1 MKILLTND
9 DGYQAPNIQHLFKKL
24 SEEHDV
30 WIIAPENN
38 CSGMSAAISFL
49 KETEIRKVEE
59 RVYAVDGTPADCT
72 YFGLL
77 GIVDFEFDIV
87 ISGINH
93 GANIGNDVIYSGTVG
108 AAVGGRNLKYPPIAI
123 SVASYDAKD
132 IDFISKKSIEII
144 NKIVTFYDSFKG
156 KVININFPDISE
168 NEFKGIR
175 ATGMSKRDVPAK
187 PIKLEN
193 TSENEINQIFIN
205 AEKNEFKGII
215 QTVSAP
221 LVSNDFNHNS
231 HSSVVDLAETNVI
244 NNRFCRI
251 LSWYDNE
258 WGFSNRL
265 VDIVLELSNEN
276 L

>member
-9 DGYQAPNIQHLFKKL
+9 DGYDANNLKNLHEKL
-24 SEEHDV
+24 SKDHEV
-30 WIIAPENN
+30 WIVAPKNN
-38 CSGMSAAISFL
+38 CSGMSAAISYL
-49 KETEIRKVEE
+49 KEIEVLKIDE
-59 RVYAVDGTPADCT
+59 RIYAVDGTPADCS
-72 YFGLL
+72 YLGLL
-77 GIVDFEFDIV
+77 SIVDFEFDIV

-132 IDFISKKSIEII
+132 IDFISNKSIEII

-175 ATGMSKRDVPAK
+175 ATGISKRDIPAR

-193 TSENEINQIFIN
+193 TSGKENISKYRYAYSGEPIKDNFITDAEAIKDGYVSVSVLDYSLNSKEFIDDLSELIN
-205 AEKNEFKGII
+205 E
-215 QTVSAP
+215 
-221 LVSNDFNHNS
+221 
-231 HSSVVDLAETNVI
+231 
-244 NNRFCRI
+244 
-251 LSWYDNE
+251 
-258 WGFSNRL
+258 
-265 VDIVLELSNEN
+265 
-276 L
+276 